1 MCKYATKSYL
11 KKAIGVDPLDF
22 TKKVDLSDLKSEVD
36 NLDID
41 KSGNTPDT
49 WNKLSDIVEK
59 EVVKKTVCNEL
70 VKKIDTIQANDTS
83 NLVNKGD
90 CNMKNKKNSQWIYY
104 Y

>member
-49 WNKLSDIVEK
+49 
-59 EVVKKTVCNEL
+59 
-70 VKKIDTIQANDTS
+70 
-83 NLVNKGD
+83 
-90 CNMKNKKNSQWIYY
+90 
-104 Y
+104 

>member
-1 MCKYATKSYL
+1 MRKCATKSYL
-11 KKAIGVDPLDF
+11 KKAIGVDVLDF

-49 WNKLSDIVEK
+49 WSKLSNIVEK

-70 VKKIDTIQANDTS
+70 VKKS
-83 NLVNKGD
+83 
-90 CNMKNKKNSQWIYY
+90 WYY
-104 Y
+104 SG